1 MSADLCHAMSI
12 AADIV
17 RTSLGISAYG
27 PFANFSTVHI
37 VVPGRSRKVFS
48 GIETPWNL
56 RRGQGRW
63 RGWQAS
69 DDGCLS
75 ADAEA
80 DLARVGFEQRSKPP
94 VSGCSRIYDHRRTSN
109 MLVMESCLSPPQ
121 RTHTPSSKEGR
132 LEEPFHAQPYLVSA
146 LQEMSACER
155 GSVNPTSP
163 PLPSISLPPVAACPP
178 PHLLASLASPTTSPH
193 LISPSVASSVRSPT
207 SFRPPALSPPS
218 PVVASPSLALTPA
231 STSTTTR
238 SPPLS
243 CPSPP
248 YQSPSSDLTTLTTT
262 SSPSSSSPS
271 SSPSSSSQSVVSPR
285 PLAEAFME
293 RKGLALLEDAGMDV
307 TTAMISFPQV
317 LNVPFSVA
325 KVFLK
330 FLQRRGLSGH
340 RLSLILTKYPHLLTR
355 NVSTQLVPLTMFLL
369 HKVGIPKE
377 SMPKLLYR
385 CPEILFR
392 NPPEFEPTLEFFR
405 SIGMRTI
412 PKHLVNNPALL
423 VMSLDKDLLPKRTFL
438 MESLNISQAE
448 ATHMLACFPPLFVYS
463 AETNLQPKVEYFVQV
478 MGRSTDELV
487 VYPQYFGFSL
497 ERKIQPRYEALVE
510 WSEREGRPEAGRRRL
525 RDILTEKDNV
535 FFGALGMQRS
545 AS

>member
-1 MSADLCHAMSI
+1 MVKD
-12 AADIV
+12 V
-17 RTSLGISAYG
+17 EVTRG
-27 PFANFSTVHI
+27 PTRRREGTYST
-37 VVPGRSRKVFS
+37 P
-48 GIETPWNL
+48 E
-56 RRGQGRW
+56 
-63 RGWQAS
+63 
-69 DDGCLS
+69 
-75 ADAEA
+75 
-80 DLARVGFEQRSKPP
+80 
-94 VSGCSRIYDHRRTSN
+94 
-109 MLVMESCLSPPQ
+109 
-121 RTHTPSSKEGR
+121 RTHGTR
-132 LEEPFHAQPYLVSA
+132 D
-146 LQEMSACER
+146 ER
-155 GSVNPTSP
+155 GSVNPSSP
-163 PLPSISLPPVAACPP
+163 TLPSISPPPVAPRPP
-178 PHLLASLASPTTSPH
+178 PHLLTPLAPPTSSPH
-193 LISPSVASSVRSPT
+193 LVSPSVASSVCSPS
-207 SFRPPALSPPS
+207 SFRPHALSSPS
-218 PVVASPSLALTPA
+218 PVAPPTLALTPA
-231 STSTTTR
+231 SASTTTR
-238 SPPLS
+238 SPTLS
-243 CPSPP
+243 DTSPASLSPSPNLA
-248 YQSPSSDLTTLTTT
+248 SSATT
-262 SSPSSSSPS
+262 SSSSSSPS
-271 SSPSSSSQSVVSPR
+271 SSSSSVVSPR

-307 TTAMISFPQV
+307 AAAMIKFPQV

-423 VMSLDKDLLPKRTFL
+423 VMSLEKDLLPKRAFL
-438 MESLNISQAE
+438 MESLNISKAD
-448 ATHMLACFPPLFVYS
+448 ATHMLACFPPLFVYA

-497 ERKIQPRYEALVE
+497 ERKIRPRYEALVE
-510 WSEREGRPEAGRRRL
+510 WSEREGRPEAWRRRL
-525 RDILTEKDNV
+525 RDMLIGKDDV
-535 FFGALGMQRS
+535 FFGALGMQRPENEGEREGERRS
-545 AS
+545 SGLENGEDLDE